1 MTFEFA
7 THRHVKTGRKYVLIG
22 YGNMQAEDWLVAS
35 NRDPGDGTTDWDK
48 VDMAEVAVYRSV
60 EDASLWVRPKAEW
73 DDGRFEEI

>member
-1 MTFEFA
+1 MVTFEFA

-22 YGNMQAEDWLVAS
+22 YGNMQAS
-35 NRDPGDGTTDWDK
+35 NWVYDPSGDT
-48 VDMAEVAVYRSV
+48 VDMVEVAVYRSV

>member
-1 MTFEFA
+1 MVTFEFA

-22 YGNMQAEDWLVAS
+22 YGNMQTEGWMEVLPKMAS
-35 NRDPGDGTTDWDK
+35 

-73 DDGRFEEI
+73 DDGRFEEL